1 VVLHADAG
9 IDGLPFNVMERVQGS
24 PMPAGMATGE
34 AAVHEA
40 SVQLGRVHAQLHD
53 LPVKPVIAAL
63 ENSGFGADEFSAA
76 RQFAELSRYFED
88 GKLEWL
94 RPGMDWLVKN
104 RPVDESLAVCHGD
117 FHPANIMVES
127 GKVTG
132 VIDWPGAALAS
143 PEHDV
148 GTTVVL
154 IKVAA
159 VAVYPEARPMLEYV
173 VATYLDSYRSL
184 ASLDMTKVNY
194 HTARRCFRAYT
205 RATASLVLGIRP
217 ELLPRAGYP
226 WSNPDVMRAAQA
238 EFLRI
243 TGLKLPMPSEVGQ

>member
-9 IDGLPFNVMERVQGS
+9 IDGLPFKVMERVPGS
-24 PMPAGMATGE
+24 PMLAGMATGE

-40 SVQLGRVHAQLHD
+40 SVQLGRVHAQLHS

-76 RQFAELSRYFED
+76 RQVAEFGRYFED
-88 GKLEWL
+88 YKLEWL

-104 RPVDESLAVCHGD
+104 RPADESLAVCHGD

-132 VIDWPGAALAS
+132 VIHWPGAAPGC

-148 GTTVVL
+148 RTTVVL

-159 VAVYPEARPMLEYV
+159 AVYPVEPPMLEYV
-173 VATYLDSYRSL
+173 VAT
-184 ASLDMTKVNY
+184 
-194 HTARRCFRAYT
+194 
-205 RATASLVLGIRP
+205 
-217 ELLPRAGYP
+217 
-226 WSNPDVMRAAQA
+226 
-238 EFLRI
+238 
-243 TGLKLPMPSEVGQ
+243 